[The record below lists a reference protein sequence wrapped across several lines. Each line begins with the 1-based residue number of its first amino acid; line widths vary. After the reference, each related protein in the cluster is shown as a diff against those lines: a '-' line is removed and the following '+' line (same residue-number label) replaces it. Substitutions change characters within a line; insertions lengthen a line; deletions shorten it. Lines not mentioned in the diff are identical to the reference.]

1 MIAVIQKNLSLKRF
15 LNDIVCFQWTNEPEI
30 SFTSDWGNIDI
41 YNLKSVPEVRTD
53 YLIRNALRISSS

>member
-1 MIAVIQKNLSLKRF
+1 MTLYAFNGLTSLR
-15 LNDIVCFQWTNEPEI
+15 LALPPTG
-30 SFTSDWGNIDI
+30 GNIDI